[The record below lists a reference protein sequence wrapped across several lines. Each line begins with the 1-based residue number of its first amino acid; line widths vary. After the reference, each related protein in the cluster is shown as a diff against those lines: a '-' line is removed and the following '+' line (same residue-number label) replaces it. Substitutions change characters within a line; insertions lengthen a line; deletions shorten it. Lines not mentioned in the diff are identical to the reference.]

1 MTLEAMSLLTMVLAK
16 TESVLL
22 ARNLNNYRARLIS
35 IKNFLCNKKR
45 RGLKYH
51 QPVSYSKKQ
60 VVIKISASG
69 VLLVL
74 ILDSSSLDQIN
85 GLNIKA
91 ELSKP
96 EVPHVIDT
104 IPFP

>member
-1 MTLEAMSLLTMVLAK
+1 M
-16 TESVLL
+16 
-22 ARNLNNYRARLIS
+22 
-35 IKNFLCNKKR
+35 
-45 RGLKYH
+45 
-51 QPVSYSKKQ
+51 
-60 VVIKISASG
+60 IKISASG

-85 GLNIKA
+85 SLNIKA
-91 ELSKP
+91 EISNP

>member
-1 MTLEAMSLLTMVLAK
+1 M
-16 TESVLL
+16 
-22 ARNLNNYRARLIS
+22 
-35 IKNFLCNKKR
+35 
-45 RGLKYH
+45 
-51 QPVSYSKKQ
+51 
-60 VVIKISASG
+60 IKISASG

-85 GLNIKA
+85 SLNIKA
-91 ELSKP
+91 GLSNP

>member
-1 MTLEAMSLLTMVLAK
+1 M
-16 TESVLL
+16 
-22 ARNLNNYRARLIS
+22 
-35 IKNFLCNKKR
+35 
-45 RGLKYH
+45 
-51 QPVSYSKKQ
+51 
-60 VVIKISASG
+60 VIKISASG

-85 GLNIKA
+85 SLNDKA
-91 ELSKP
+91 ELSNL

>member
-1 MTLEAMSLLTMVLAK
+1 M
-16 TESVLL
+16 
-22 ARNLNNYRARLIS
+22 
-35 IKNFLCNKKR
+35 
-45 RGLKYH
+45 
-51 QPVSYSKKQ
+51 
-60 VVIKISASG
+60 IKISASG

-85 GLNIKA
+85 SLKSKA
-91 ELSKP
+91 ELSDC

>member
-1 MTLEAMSLLTMVLAK
+1 MEAMSLLTMVLAK

-22 ARNLNNYRARLIS
+22 ARNLNNYRVKEIRI
-35 IKNFLCNKKR
+35 IIFLCNKR
-45 RGLKYH
+45 FQRLILH
-51 QPVSYSKKQ
+51 QHLTYSKKQ

-85 GLNIKA
+85 SLNIKA
-91 ELSKP
+91 ELSNP

>member
-1 MTLEAMSLLTMVLAK
+1 MT
-16 TESVLL
+16 
-22 ARNLNNYRARLIS
+22 
-35 IKNFLCNKKR
+35 
-45 RGLKYH
+45 
-51 QPVSYSKKQ
+51 YSEKQ

-74 ILDSSSLDQIN
+74 ILDSSSLDQVN

-91 ELSKP
+91 ELTQA